1 MKLSERLQLIADQ
14 IELGETMADIGTDH
28 GFLPIYLKR
37 SGICPKV
44 TLTDVSQGS
53 LDKARE
59 DCAKFAPGEEFDF
72 RCGSGLSV
80 LTPGEVDAVVIAGM
94 GGILMSD
101 IIRED
106 LDVAKTVGHFILQPR
121 RHPSY
126 LRYQLYDMGFDM
138 DRELLVRERKYIW
151 EIMVCH
157 YSGEHIGEA
166 DAVSDTSLW
175 YFPDLLTEND
185 NSILMPYLELA
196 LEKQNFVYERI
207 RGSEDP
213 RIEETEN
220 RIRRIEHLIEEVR

>member
-1 MKLSERLQLIADQ
+1 
-14 IELGETMADIGTDH
+14 
-28 GFLPIYLKR
+28 
-37 SGICPKV
+37 
-44 TLTDVSQGS
+44 
-53 LDKARE
+53 
-59 DCAKFAPGEEFDF
+59 
-72 RCGSGLSV
+72 
-80 LTPGEVDAVVIAGM
+80 
-94 GGILMSD
+94 
-101 IIRED
+101 
-106 LDVAKTVGHFILQPR
+106 
-121 RHPSY
+121 
-126 LRYQLYDMGFDM
+126 MGFDM

-157 YSGEHIGEA
+157 YTGEHIGEA